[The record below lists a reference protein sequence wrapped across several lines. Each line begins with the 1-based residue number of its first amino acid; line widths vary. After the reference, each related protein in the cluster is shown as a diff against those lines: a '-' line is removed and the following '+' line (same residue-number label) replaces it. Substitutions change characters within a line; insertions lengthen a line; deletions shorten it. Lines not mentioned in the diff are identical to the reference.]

1 MSVLHIIAPKIFQ
14 IMIFCDSWTKI
25 KLNVDY
31 SYSAYIEALSRYVYT
46 ESQTNLRFTCIIF
59 RGTMRSIYLHF
70 HNVFCTNV
78 HESLEYKFEF
88 KK

>member
-1 MSVLHIIAPKIFQ
+1 MGVLHIIAPKIFQ

-59 RGTMRSIYLHF
+59 RGTMRYIYLHF
-70 HNVFCTNV
+70 HNVFCTNL
-78 HESLEYKFEF
+78 HGSLEYKFEF

>member
-1 MSVLHIIAPKIFQ
+1 MGVLHIIAPKIFQ

-46 ESQTNLRFTCIIF
+46 ESQTNLRFTYMYNFPWNNEVHILALSQCFLYKCI
-59 RGTMRSIYLHF
+59 
-70 HNVFCTNV
+70 
-78 HESLEYKFEF
+78 
-88 KK
+88 